1 MRQLATIQVLEL
13 LRWKGELF
21 TSSLLNSFACPRNA
35 DVEDFLK
42 HNAIS
47 FTQKKSSVTHLVFD
61 QETRDCVGYFTIAHK
76 PFSFRAEVLS
86 NTERRRAERFA
97 RLDPSLGSYTLSAFL
112 LAQFAKNHAL
122 PEDRRADGAELM
134 SVALGKLRAVQNEIG
149 GQAVFLE
156 CEDGCPGL
164 LRFYGRCGFKVCS
177 SRTSESDGR
186 RYLQLLTF
194 VK

>member
-1 MRQLATIQVLEL
+1 MRQLATIQVFEL

-47 FTQKKSSVTHLVFD
+47 FTQKKSSVTHFVSD
-61 QETRDCVGYFTIAHK
+61 QETRDCVGYFIIAHK

-97 RLDPSLGSYTLSAFL
+97 RLDPSLGLYTLSAFL
-112 LAQFAKNHAL
+112 LAQFAKNY
-122 PEDRRADGAELM
+122 
-134 SVALGKLRAVQNEIG
+134 
-149 GQAVFLE
+149 
-156 CEDGCPGL
+156 GCQRIAAPMAQ
-164 LRFYGRCGFKVCS
+164 S
-177 SRTSESDGR
+177 
-186 RYLQLLTF
+186 
-194 VK
+194 